1 MTLEEYRKQA
11 LANLRLMSRTANG
24 EVDTSASAD
33 KEKIM
38 AVSSGDTAKTL
49 ADRNFKEALKM
60 AWENRFRV
68 FSGPEDLRS
77 FIEDLAREVNR
88 GLLKDGV
95 LYRRGADSEKY
106 RYTPTA
112 QLEASAA
119 WFYEHLFS
127 LLCREP
133 FDAAEAAASAEY
145 YINLTCHLFADGC
158 GKCAMV
164 TAAWLLMRGNH
175 PLPVYPGREAYYG
188 VCKTFRHGPVASEND
203 RADFAGFLPDYR
215 GLFREEADAVQE
227 NMKALT
233 ILLPNKIFTG
243 NAAQTTAQ
251 IDAIRHRLKPEA
263 LSLDAE
269 RLQYITSVGLRMLLN
284 LINEYNTLSIFNV
297 GETVYETLDISGF
310 TSLMQVD
317 RALKTVSTEGC
328 ELIGKGQNGS
338 VYRYAPDTVV
348 KVYSDKNKLEDVR
361 RENQMSRFCFVSGL
375 PTAIPLN
382 LVRVGEQLGAMYEM
396 LDAQSLT
403 HEIITKPERREE
415 LINAYIALIRKIHGI
430 VPQAQDL
437 PRGLALPRLKEKFIG
452 WATDLEEVIGRETA
466 DQLRGIIGAIPKK
479 NTLLHGDLHTS
490 NIMDVGGELILID
503 LDGIGLGD
511 PVFDLANIA
520 ATLNG
525 FPALVHRD
533 ALEWGD
539 PELRAWVLQRTLDGY
554 YAGLEEAEREAQK
567 RLVMLCMH
575 TRVARYGMKHD
586 TVSETDRKEELK
598 RLYELVQAYH

>member
-77 FIEDLAREVNR
+77 FIENLAREVNR

-175 PLPVYPGREAYYG
+175 PLPVYPVREAYYG

-203 RADFAGFLPDYR
+203 RADFAGFLPYYR
-215 GLFREEADAVQE
+215 GLFREVADAVQE
-227 NMKALT
+227 DTKALT

-243 NAAQTTAQ
+243 NAAQTAAQ

-348 KVYSDKNKLEDVR
+348 KVYS
-361 RENQMSRFCFVSGL
+361 
-375 PTAIPLN
+375 
-382 LVRVGEQLGAMYEM
+382 
-396 LDAQSLT
+396 
-403 HEIITKPERREE
+403 
-415 LINAYIALIRKIHGI
+415 

-539 PELRAWVLQRTLDGY
+539 PELRDWVLQRTLDGY